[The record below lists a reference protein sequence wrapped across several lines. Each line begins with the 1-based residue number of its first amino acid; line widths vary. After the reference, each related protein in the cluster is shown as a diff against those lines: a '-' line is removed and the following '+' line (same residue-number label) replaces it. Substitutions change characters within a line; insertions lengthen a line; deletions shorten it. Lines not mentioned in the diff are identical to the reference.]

1 MENNEQNSENVEITE
16 LLIEENAAGEQT
28 ATIQETVIGE
38 TPKRTLK
45 FSVSPKQLKYGA
57 IVLAVL
63 AVLALAYYF
72 KGLIVAATING
83 VPVSRFAVLSE
94 LERTGGGGMLENI
107 IRERLINMEAAKQN
121 VVISQEEID
130 AEFARIE
137 ENLTAQGTTLDEALA
152 AQKLTRADITEKIV
166 TQKKLEK
173 MLGDKL
179 NVTDEEVEAYIKDNG
194 VTIEAGKEA
203 ESKAAIKENLKNQK
217 FNEEANI
224 FVEDLVTKS
233 NIKYFVEY

>member
-1 MENNEQNSENVEITE
+1 
-16 LLIEENAAGEQT
+16 
-28 ATIQETVIGE
+28 
-38 TPKRTLK
+38 
-45 FSVSPKQLKYGA
+45 
-57 IVLAVL
+57 
-63 AVLALAYYF
+63 
-72 KGLIVAATING
+72 
-83 VPVSRFAVLSE
+83 
-94 LERTGGGGMLENI
+94 LENI